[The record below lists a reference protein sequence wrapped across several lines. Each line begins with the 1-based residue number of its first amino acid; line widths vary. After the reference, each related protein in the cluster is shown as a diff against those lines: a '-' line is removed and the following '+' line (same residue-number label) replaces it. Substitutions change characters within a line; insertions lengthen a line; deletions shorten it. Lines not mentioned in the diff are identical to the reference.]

1 MKGMKQMFA
10 FDHADMEWMPVN
22 TAPFDRD
29 VELAVIDGQGVH
41 TLSFRCVRTIDGWI
55 NAMSQ
60 KKLYHVRPTH
70 WRKWQPGPG
79 LAA

>member
-10 FDHADMEWMPVN
+10 FDHSDMEWMPIN

-55 NAMSQ
+55 NAMS
-60 KKLYHVRPTH
+60 VRPTH
-70 WRKWQPGPG
+70 WRKWQPGPR